1 MNGTIF
7 HLVRLYYINIH
18 MLIYIYDYYY
28 YLLGVLYETVSFSLQ
43 TMLNFWINTSY
54 QDWLGQNGMADY
66 RKIES
71 AFQERGNYLHTFI
84 LLYLTFFFFW
94 SIDARIKKLIED
106 IGRMSNDINT
116 LKEEISQL
124 KQSKKDTNTTT
135 SKLTS
140 SKGHKTKDE
149 EVDYQCDS
157 IWSLTYTIEEID

>member
-1 MNGTIF
+1 
-7 HLVRLYYINIH
+7 
-18 MLIYIYDYYY
+18 
-28 YLLGVLYETVSFSLQ
+28 
-43 TMLNFWINTSY
+43 
-54 QDWLGQNGMADY
+54 MADY

-84 LLYLTFFFFW
+84 LLYLTFFFFFW

>member
-1 MNGTIF
+1 MGWQTIE
-7 HLVRLYYINIH
+7 RLNQPFKKEVI
-18 MLIYIYDYYY
+18 IYIHPYCCI
-28 YLLGVLYETVSFSLQ
+28 SS
-43 TMLNFWINTSY
+43 
-54 QDWLGQNGMADY
+54 
-66 RKIES
+66 
-71 AFQERGNYLHTFI
+71 
-84 LLYLTFFFFW
+84 FW

-149 EVDYQCDS
+149 EVDY
-157 IWSLTYTIEEID
+157 

>member
-1 MNGTIF
+1 MEWQIIE
-7 HLVRLYYINIH
+7 RLSQPFKKEVITYIPSHCCI
-18 MLIYIYDYYY
+18 
-28 YLLGVLYETVSFSLQ
+28 SC
-43 TMLNFWINTSY
+43 
-54 QDWLGQNGMADY
+54 
-66 RKIES
+66 
-71 AFQERGNYLHTFI
+71 
-84 LLYLTFFFFW
+84 FFFFW
-94 SIDARIKKLIED
+94 STDARIKKLIED

-157 IWSLTYTIEEID
+157 IWSLTYTIEEIN